1 MAQKDT
7 SGNGYWKAP
16 TSPAGYKWAKDQ
28 YSPQLQKSIKGMY
41 GGWQDLVDQPGID
54 MSKLPQ
60 TAEEWR
66 NYKPKSLADM
76 YSGFMEQNPE
86 YEQSQFNQAMERVRG
101 AGGGATQNLMNIAAA
116 RRGGGSYGG
125 LDNSM
130 DEINRAVMEGTMDIS
145 TAQAMKNIADQ
156 ERRQQEL
163 IGYTGQDIGN
173 QMGWLQGLTGAEGT
187 DWANYL
193 QGQGQG
199 FNQQLGALQGQSGWM
214 GQMIPYEQWNIQAPY
229 EMGMQGAMNE
239 EQVNAA
245 RRGESAGWFDRLMN
259 WQNQQAGQYYTG
271 QGQYGGYQ
279 GQRGNAILPGYDPS
293 WLGWTQT

>member
-1 MAQKDT
+1 
-7 SGNGYWKAP
+7 
-16 TSPAGYKWAKDQ
+16 
-28 YSPQLQKSIKGMY
+28 
-41 GGWQDLVDQPGID
+41 
-54 MSKLPQ
+54 
-60 TAEEWR
+60 
-66 NYKPKSLADM
+66 
-76 YSGFMEQNPE
+76 
-86 YEQSQFNQAMERVRG
+86 
-101 AGGGATQNLMNIAAA
+101 
-116 RRGGGSYGG
+116 
-125 LDNSM
+125 
-130 DEINRAVMEGTMDIS
+130 
-145 TAQAMKNIADQ
+145 MKNIADQ